1 MAQKEFSKALLQRNA
16 QMLDEL
22 HTGIADVKCKQTSS
36 ALLSLL
42 ENEGNVQAARC
53 SWVQSRVWGVSR
65 QECGVCQLL
74 NYCFFIPE
82 PRLSMLLRG
91 IGTGRLQPRFL
102 PGRLALH
109 RLSAGGTKKR
119 LRPKP
124 GKGFAASCWLPL
136 LLVSPLQRFFA
147 AAVAADGSPLASVS
161 DFSSVSWN
169 EPPLSCVGHASTTRA
184 ALLLS
189 LSP

>member
-1 MAQKEFSKALLQRNA
+1 MRTQASAEALKNVFGVSALGTMAQKEFSKALLQRNA

-36 ALLSLL
+36 ASLSLL

-74 NYCFFIPE
+74 SYCFFIPE

-91 IGTGRLQPRFL
+91 IGTGRLQPWFL

-119 LRPKP
+119 LRPGVP
-124 GKGFAASCWLPL
+124 GWRS
-136 LLVSPLQRFFA
+136 R
-147 AAVAADGSPLASVS
+147 
-161 DFSSVSWN
+161 
-169 EPPLSCVGHASTTRA
+169 LSI
-184 ALLLS
+184 
-189 LSP
+189 